1 MRKINCI
8 VITAILCSLIACK
21 GDSPING
28 NAIVIPIDYE
38 NYEKVSMDKVFSRIE
53 VVSLEGK
60 EDSYM
65 MGFDKLMIE
74 DGKYYIKDQ
83 NCVFVF
89 DSLGNFKYNTKSR
102 QGRGHN
108 EYLAVN
114 DFYVTD
120 DSILTIMD
128 YDGRIRGFD
137 PKLKM
142 VKNFKVKLKKVYY
155 YEGVQKI
162 NDDLL
167 LLSTD
172 NSRTDTIIWNFYSI
186 SKNDIVGTFRATN
199 VKKNGVMYE
208 LSSYYRNDSLLLYR
222 PKNSAYTLWG
232 VDPENCQLYEAYR
245 YDVGKDSFDP
255 YMVDKDEVL
264 AMYQMNNPDRYTY
277 LMFMGLNNNYLIGT
291 FGHLPVKSFKG
302 TEMHLSFYSLK
313 DGHQRMFDYF
323 FEGDKY
329 IRGFDYVDDKC
340 IQSFINIY
348 DDLSDY
354 YDERLLDEK
363 SKEILEGV
371 NDETNGLIIKYYF
384 RTDIL

>member
-186 SKNDIVGTFRATN
+186 SKIDVEIFVF
-199 VKKNGVMYE
+199 
-208 LSSYYRNDSLLLYR
+208 SLQLTAKFPLLETQC
-222 PKNSAYTLWG
+222 KQAG
-232 VDPENCQLYEAYR
+232 
-245 YDVGKDSFDP
+245 
-255 YMVDKDEVL
+255 
-264 AMYQMNNPDRYTY
+264 
-277 LMFMGLNNNYLIGT
+277 
-291 FGHLPVKSFKG
+291 
-302 TEMHLSFYSLK
+302 YS
-313 DGHQRMFDYF
+313 
-323 FEGDKY
+323 
-329 IRGFDYVDDKC
+329 V
-340 IQSFINIY
+340 
-348 DDLSDY
+348 
-354 YDERLLDEK
+354 
-363 SKEILEGV
+363 V
-371 NDETNGLIIKYYF
+371 
-384 RTDIL
+384 